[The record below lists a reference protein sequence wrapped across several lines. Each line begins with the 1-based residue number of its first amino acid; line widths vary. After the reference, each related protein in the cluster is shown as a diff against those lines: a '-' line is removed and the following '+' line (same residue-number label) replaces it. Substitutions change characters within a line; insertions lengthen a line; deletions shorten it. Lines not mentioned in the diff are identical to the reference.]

1 MKTDVTLVFIKTP
14 LPNEGVDTFLKVNLT
29 FLAEV
34 AGGHGFVEPLL
45 DLVVDELHK
54 GIVLGK
60 AMVKYYHTTDICGDL
75 L

>member
-1 MKTDVTLVFIKTP
+1 MCKKKTNLAPAYRHFFTP
-14 LPNEGVDTFLKVNLT
+14 SSAITKKGTKWSNFT

-45 DLVVDELHK
+45 DLMVDELHK

-60 AMVKYYHTTDICGDL
+60 R
-75 L
+75 